1 LFQVLRP
8 PSADV
13 LARPTMPRVMLL
25 PAMVAA
31 ALLVASVPVGSFVG
45 PAPVARQAPPRAVL
59 VLRAVGSDAEASA
72 EDGAFDLRRMG
83 STAAAW
89 CLALIVALVPLAGA
103 QAAMTGGRIG
113 GSAQAARQAPPPPA
127 RTSSNVIHR
136 TTVINR
142 TTTVYAPPPPP
153 VVVMAPAPVFGMGY
167 VPVVYA
173 PPPTLGDLIVGAA
186 IGSAI
191 SSAVHHN
198 SGPSG
203 NDRILENQ
211 QRQDERQMDR
221 QAAQLE
227 DLQRELAQ
235 LKVQK

>member
-1 LFQVLRP
+1 
-8 PSADV
+8 
-13 LARPTMPRVMLL
+13 MPRATLL

-59 VLRAVGSDAEASA
+59 VLQAVGSDAGASA

-127 RTSSNVIHR
+127 RTSSNVTNK
-136 TTVINR
+136 TTIINK
-142 TTTVYAPPPPP
+142 TTTVYAP
-153 VVVMAPAPVFGMGY
+153 APAPHVIIAPSPVYGY
-167 VPVVYA
+167 VA
-173 PPPTLGDLIVGAA
+173 PAPTLGEVIVGVAV
-186 IGSAI
+186 GSAL
-191 SSAVHHN
+191 SN
-198 SGPSG
+198 SLHSNNNNNNNGTS
-203 NDRILENQ
+203 NSDRILENQ
-211 QRQDERQMDR
+211 QRQDERQMDK